1 MPETT
6 AHASPKVALVMT
18 GGGAR
23 AAYQVGVIRAVS
35 ELLPPRSPTPFQI
48 LCGTSAGAINVATL
62 AANATHFRN
71 GVRELMTV
79 WKNFHV
85 HHVYRADPL
94 SLIGSGA
101 HWLLALMLGG
111 LGDRNPVS
119 LLDNEPLAEL
129 LTSRLDL
136 SKIQEGID
144 SGALHA
150 LSVSVSSYSSGES
163 VCFFQGASAIH
174 PWKRARRL
182 GVPATITIDHLLAS
196 SAIPFI
202 FPAVHIG
209 REYFGD
215 GSMRQIAPI
224 SPALHLGAERVLVIG
239 GGSGIEYAA
248 ERARPNAY
256 PSLAQVAGHALNGLF
271 LDGIEVDLERLQR
284 INRTL
289 DHIPPHVL
297 QSGAVPL
304 RKVEVFQISPSE
316 EIEKIAAQHVHHLPS
331 TIRYLMRGVGVMRRS
346 GSNLASYLLFEK
358 SFCRALI
365 AMGYRDTMQRKHELL
380 DFMGMA
386 QAA

>member
-35 ELLPPRSPTPFQI
+35 DLLPPRSPSPFQI
-48 LCGTSAGAINVATL
+48 LCGTSAGAINAATL

-71 GVRELMTV
+71 GVRELMAV

-129 LTSRLDL
+129 LSGRLDL
-136 SKIQEGID
+136 SKIQDGID

-150 LSVSVSSYSSGES
+150 LSVSVSSYNSGES
-163 VCFFQGASAIH
+163 VCFFQGTSAIH
-174 PWKRARRL
+174 SWKRARRL
-182 GVPATITIDHLLAS
+182 GVPANITVEHLLAS

-202 FPAVHIG
+202 FPSVHIG
-209 REYFGD
+209 HEYFGD

-248 ERARPNAY
+248 ERARPSAY

-289 DHIPPHVL
+289 DHIPSHVL

-316 EIEKIAAQHVHHLPS
+316 EIEKIAAQHVHHLPR
-331 TIRYLMRGVGVMRRS
+331 TIRYLMRGIGVMRRS

-380 DFMGMA
+380 DFMGMV